1 MIQTR
6 VDATSE
12 PPQTRGNGQDVNMC
26 SIAQLFPSRAS
37 FTRIISGL
45 AICLFSGQVFAQG
58 SLVWSDEFDGTSL
71 DTSKWEPM
79 IGDGCS
85 YGVCGWGN
93 NEWEWYTNRNENVY
107 VEDGYLHIVARED
120 WWNGHQYTS
129 ARLRTENK
137 ADFRY
142 GRLEARIK
150 LPRGQGIWPA
160 FWMLPTDSPYGGW
173 PRSGEIDIL
182 ETVNNENAVHGTI
195 HFGDPKDQAGGTHY
209 PGVDIGA
216 TFNVY
221 AIEWEPDEIRWYFND
236 VMYARVTEDRWYS
249 SSSDDFGAPFN
260 QQFHFLLN
268 VAVGGNWPGYPDGST
283 QFPQE
288 MVVDYVRVY
297 DLCDACPYY
306 ENPLGIPGQ
315 IEAEDYDYGGQ
326 GVSYNDADA
335 QNQGG
340 EYRNDGVDIEEATER
355 GYNIGWITPNEW
367 IEYSVNVLTDGR
379 YKLEIGVA
387 STGTSGLFHLE
398 LDGQDITGP
407 LAVPNTGGWQ
417 VWGTIEMFI
426 ELTTPGE
433 QRLRFVNEAGSSSY
447 NFNYIDFTL
456 GPDVDQ
462 DFDVDLA
469 DLISMM
475 FCMSGPDVLSP
486 VEPACSGTPFMDS
499 DVDFDNDSDIK
510 DLYEMQR
517 SYTGN

>member
-1 MIQTR
+1 MG
-6 VDATSE
+6 V
-12 PPQTRGNGQDVNMC
+12 G
-26 SIAQLFPSRAS
+26 RA
-37 FTRIISGL
+37 
-45 AICLFSGQVFAQG
+45 
-58 SLVWSDEFDGTSL
+58 
-71 DTSKWEPM
+71 
-79 IGDGCS
+79 
-85 YGVCGWGN
+85 
-93 NEWEWYTNRNENVY
+93 
-107 VEDGYLHIVARED
+107 VARS
-120 WWNGHQYTS
+120 TS
-129 ARLRTENK
+129 SK
-137 ADFRY
+137 
-142 GRLEARIK
+142 
-150 LPRGQGIWPA
+150 
-160 FWMLPTDSPYGGW
+160 
-173 PRSGEIDIL
+173 
-182 ETVNNENAVHGTI
+182 TVNNENAVHGTI

-499 DVDFDNDSDIK
+499 DVDFDSDSDIK

>member
-1 MIQTR
+1 
-6 VDATSE
+6 
-12 PPQTRGNGQDVNMC
+12 
-26 SIAQLFPSRAS
+26 
-37 FTRIISGL
+37 
-45 AICLFSGQVFAQG
+45 
-58 SLVWSDEFDGTSL
+58 
-71 DTSKWEPM
+71 
-79 IGDGCS
+79 
-85 YGVCGWGN
+85 
-93 NEWEWYTNRNENVY
+93 
-107 VEDGYLHIVARED
+107 
-120 WWNGHQYTS
+120 
-129 ARLRTENK
+129 
-137 ADFRY
+137 
-142 GRLEARIK
+142 
-150 LPRGQGIWPA
+150 
-160 FWMLPTDSPYGGW
+160 
-173 PRSGEIDIL
+173 
-182 ETVNNENAVHGTI
+182 
-195 HFGDPKDQAGGTHY
+195 
-209 PGVDIGA
+209 
-216 TFNVY
+216 
-221 AIEWEPDEIRWYFND
+221 
-236 VMYARVTEDRWYS
+236 MYACMTC
-249 SSSDDFGAPFN
+249 ATP
-260 QQFHFLLN
+260 
-268 VAVGGNWPGYPDGST
+268 A
-283 QFPQE
+283 
-288 MVVDYVRVY
+288 
-297 DLCDACPYY
+297 PYY

-499 DVDFDNDSDIK
+499 DVDFDSDSDIK